1 MEGLNTVTIAHMAAD
16 VFLFCLLFYYCHRT
30 SSNTRADMQ
39 ILEEKIAQMEK
50 VIDAQGRM
58 LLALRGGNMQQAPP
72 VKQQQRPQQ
81 KRNGNKK
88 KVVCDDDVC
97 VVEEDKV
104 VEIEEPDPD
113 ELDREIEND
122 NKETDVEEQD

>member
-16 VFLFCLLFYYCHRT
+16 VFLFCLLFYYCHKT
-30 SSNTRADMQ
+30 ASNTRADLQ
-39 ILEEKIAQMEK
+39 LLEEKIAQMEK

-58 LLALRGGNMQQAPP
+58 LLALRGGNIQQAPP
-72 VKQQQRPQQ
+72 ARHAPQQ
-81 KRNGNKK
+81 KRNK
-88 KVVCDDDVC
+88 KVVCNDDVC

-113 ELDREIEND
+113 ELDKEIEEND